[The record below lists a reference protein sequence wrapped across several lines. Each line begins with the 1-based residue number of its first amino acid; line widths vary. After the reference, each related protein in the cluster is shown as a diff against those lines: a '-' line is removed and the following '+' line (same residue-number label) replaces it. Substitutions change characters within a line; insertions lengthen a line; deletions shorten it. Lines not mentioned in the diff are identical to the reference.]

1 MMRDRIWR
9 WMRVAVLAGTASL
22 MFGSVAWGQNWG
34 YYDRDD
40 YSYRSH
46 EAREHGFRRG
56 YDDGFRK
63 GQSDAERG
71 HRFKFKNDDW
81 EDSRGFE
88 HWMGDKHDY
97 KYAYRDG
104 YERGYREAYNT
115 YGYQYRDRDDY
126 RWRDRDDW
134 R

>member
-1 MMRDRIWR
+1 MSRQRIGKWLR
-9 WMRVAVLAGTASL
+9 TAAVGTAL
-22 MFGSVAWGQNWG
+22 TLAFGTVAWGQSWG
-34 YYDRDD
+34 YYDDNHD
-40 YSYRSH
+40 YDRHH
-46 EAREHGFRRG
+46 EARERGFRRG

-63 GQSDAERG
+63 GQYDGDRR

-97 KYAYRDG
+97 KRAYRKG
-104 YERGYREAYNT
+104 YERGYREAYNN
-115 YGYQYRDRDDY
+115 YGYRYRDDY
-126 RWRDRDDW
+126 GWRNRDDW